1 MLNALERHLAHGKYS
16 ISIKYWGDGRT
27 ERHDCGGG
35 REIGR
40 YKIKC
45 FVEMM
50 ISLTALT

>member
-1 MLNALERHLAHGKYS
+1 MLNALEGHLAHGRFSMS
-16 ISIKYWGDGRT
+16 INYWRDGQT
-27 ERHDCGGG
+27 ERHDWGEG